1 MGHLLKI
8 KCLVSRVNVHIIA
21 STSVPFTL
29 TSHNEASAKLN
40 TNSLE
45 TDNSAGWEHQHLL
58 CGDWRGTGVLCEQ
71 S

>member
-1 MGHLLKI
+1 MEQLWKTH
-8 KCLVSRVNVHIIA
+8 CVDSRVIVHILT

-45 TDNSAGWEHQHLL
+45 TDNNPGWEHHHLL
-58 CGDWRGTGVLCEQ
+58 CGDWRGTGAFCAQ